1 MKELGKDKAL
11 IINTIASFVTFIVGL
26 GIAFFFTPFLTDTV
40 GEEAYGF
47 VSLGNNV
54 IN

>member
-26 GIAFFFTPFLTDTV
+26 GIAFLYTV
-40 GEEAYGF
+40 FDRYGRGRGIWF
-47 VSLGNNV
+47 CESWK
-54 IN
+54 

>member
-26 GIAFFFTPFLTDTV
+26 GIAFFFTPYLTDTV
-40 GEEAYGF
+40 GERGIWFCE
-47 VSLGNNV
+47 SWK
-54 IN
+54 

>member
-11 IINTIASFVTFIVGL
+11 IINTIASFVTFVVGL

-40 GEEAYGF
+40 GKKHMG
-47 VSLGNNV
+47 L
-54 IN
+54 

>member
-26 GIAFFFTPFLTDTV
+26 GIAFFFTPYSDR
-40 GEEAYGF
+40 YGRGRGIWF
-47 VSLGNNV
+47 CESWK
-54 IN
+54 